1 MLLDSPEKKSVS
13 NTIVPTSA
21 IEEPAI
27 TSCPNGVSTCPASFS
42 TANTIP
48 RPVAENITAISRG
61 ERTRPAPFKAS
72 PQTSPSATDA
82 REAEP
87 GRAEEPA
94 SQALVVHLEAG
105 DQQQE
110 GEADEGEHLHRLVRV
125 RPAEHGRAHEDPE
138 TELEDDV
145 RQSQARDEI
154 SQQGRDEGGCGDD
167 GETRERD
174 RVHAR

>member
-1 MLLDSPEKKSVS
+1 MTRIERPARATTSATATQNAPKSPSRTSFAPMLLDSPEKKSVS

-42 TANTIP
+42 TAITIP

-82 REAEP
+82 AKPSPVAR
-87 GRAEEPA
+87 R
-94 SQALVVHLEAG
+94 S
-105 DQQQE
+105 
-110 GEADEGEHLHRLVRV
+110 
-125 RPAEHGRAHEDPE
+125 RPLR
-138 TELEDDV
+138 
-145 RQSQARDEI
+145 RS
-154 SQQGRDEGGCGDD
+154 
-167 GETRERD
+167 
-174 RVHAR
+174 